1 MRAMQKSFQQKL
13 IAAISIAVLMPLA
26 QAGVIDHPASIVDHG
41 TYITDTVNQ
50 LDWYKFSNPVNTV
63 GWSMDTWMGNALP
76 GWSVASV
83 NQVKGLE
90 AQFGW
95 TADTLV
101 AWGDNYGLTEAM
113 ATYLGHTYSF
123 YSGDN
128 LDDGTFMI
136 QAMTSDAYYFFNPA
150 TQDTDDLRYQV
161 TTSQFFTEADGSGA
175 TLYFGDYVNSE
186 FAFRKPGEAD
196 DPTGIWLSRAS
207 VEGGGGAG
215 VDCGRLA
222 PCPDNQVGEPHSVW
236 LSLLG
241 LGGLVAFRRSRF
253 YQADRITEKHILV

>member
-26 QAGVIDHPASIVDHG
+26 QAGVIDNPASIVDHG
-41 TYITDTVNQ
+41 TYITDTVNH
-50 LDWYKFSNPVNTV
+50 LDWYKFSNQVNTI
-63 GWSMDTWMGNALP
+63 GWSMDTWMANTLP
-76 GWSVASV
+76 GWSVASLD
-83 NQVKGLE
+83 QVKSLE
-90 AQFGW
+90 TQFGW

-113 ATYLGHTYSF
+113 AAYLGHTYSF
-123 YSGDN
+123 YSGN
-128 LDDGTFMI
+128 DGTFMI
-136 QAMTSDAYYFFNPA
+136 QAMTSEAYYFFNPA

-161 TTSQFFTEADGSGA
+161 TTSQFFTSVDDSDG
-175 TLYFGDYVNSE
+175 LPFYFGDYVNSE
-186 FAFRKPGEAD
+186 YAFRKPGEAD

-253 YQADRITEKHILV
+253 YHAGLVTQ